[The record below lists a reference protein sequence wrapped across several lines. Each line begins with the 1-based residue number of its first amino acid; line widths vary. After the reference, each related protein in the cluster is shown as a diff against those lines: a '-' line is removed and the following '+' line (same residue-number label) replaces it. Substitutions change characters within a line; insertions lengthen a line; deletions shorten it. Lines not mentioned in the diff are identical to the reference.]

1 VAHTNLMAIANAT
14 PTTTPVNKPL
24 ACVFVTNLGNSSVT
38 VVVLFNVTTFGAAV
52 ITINVTFVGGQ
63 VASISFGFTLAADN
77 DGGPQD
83 CSPSGH

>member
-1 VAHTNLMAIANAT
+1 MSFNGDG
-14 PTTTPVNKPL
+14 VNQTKP
-24 ACVFVTNLGNSSVT
+24 FTFPGSET
-38 VVVLFNVTTFGAAV
+38 VVVPFNVTTFGAAM
-52 ITINVTFVGGQ
+52 ITINVTFVGRQ